1 MAREIREGLMAAATG
16 LIEGFGTTMMRNVE
30 QRDKEEREF
39 VRSQAS
45 LMRERIAKGRAKQSK
60 LENEVR
66 GRLTTIETRTPGLL
80 DSDKIAYASNE
91 GSFNAYQTALAN
103 DQQLMRLPQNADK
116 KIEDIGGTWYNQRD
130 EAGKRINPYVRKS
143 TEATAMA
150 TLMEGVFPKVSIA
163 PTPEKEEETT
173 SELLNR
179 IFGGDTDPN
188 KLLDI
193 AERKVVSQRGIGK
206 VQNLDLYYARGGQ
219 AIQPSAKVG
228 TPIGPVTAP
237 AKPTTVAA
245 NFKQLGTFNS
255 ISAGVLQGISGRS
268 SDPLSNV
275 TGQLLKQRLNS
286 AENIKEDD
294 KAKLFAVEASELY
307 NLNAKISRIL
317 EATRLGDAKS
327 MKLANDLEKTL
338 TPTQKVYRDF
348 LLEVQDL
355 YRKIADGAIKRTTV
369 AEDLRQ
375 RMGLK

>member
-66 GRLTTIETRTPGLL
+66 SRLTTIETTTPGLL
-80 DSDKIAYASNE
+80 DSDKIAYASDE
-91 GSFNAYQTALAN
+91 GSFNAYQNAVAK
-103 DQQLMRLPQNADK
+103 DKQLIAQSPGK
-116 KIEDIGGTWYNQRD
+116 KIEDIGGTWYNQKD

-143 TEATAMA
+143 AEATAMA

-237 AKPTTVAA
+237 AAPVDLRADPKIYGLYSAMGGDIVDGFSRSDDPKLESLSKAMAKGLTAA
-245 NFKQLGTFNS
+245 FNQ
-255 ISAGVLQGISGRS
+255 AGVSTKERNEFFNRDS
-268 SDPLSNV
+268 MEPL
-275 TGQLLKQRLNS
+275 
-286 AENIKEDD
+286 NIKILQIRDGRLSGNKKKNAEAD
-294 KAKLFAVEASELY
+294 KLESKL
-307 NLNAKISRIL
+307 
-317 EATRLGDAKS
+317 T
-327 MKLANDLEKTL
+327 LAE
-338 TPTQKVYRDF
+338 KVYRAF
-348 LLEVQDL
+348 LLRLESGYAKTLDDPKTRIEV
-355 YRKIADGAIKRTTV
+355 ASAIEKV
-369 AEDLRQ
+369 YP
-375 RMGLK
+375 LK

>member
-1 MAREIREGLMAAATG
+1 MAQEIKEGLMAAATG

-45 LMRERIAKGRAKQSK
+45 FMRERIAKGRAKQSK

-66 GRLTTIETRTPGLL
+66 SRLTTIETQTPGLL
-80 DSDKIAYASNE
+80 DSDKIAYASDQ
-91 GSFNAYQTALAN
+91 GSFNAYQTAVAS
-103 DQQLMRLPQNADK
+103 DRQLLGRSAGK
-116 KIEDIGGTWYNQRD
+116 KIEDIGGTWYNQKD
-130 EAGKRINPYVRKS
+130 EAGKRVNPYVRKS
-143 TEATAMA
+143 AEATAMA
-150 TLMEGVFPKVSIA
+150 TLMEGVFPKVSVA

-173 SELLNR
+173 GELLNR

-206 VQNLDLYYARGGQ
+206 VPNLDLYYARGGQ

-255 ISAGVLQGISGRS
+255 ISAGVLQGISGTS

-275 TGQLLKQRLNS
+275 TGDLLKQRLNS
-286 AENIKEDD
+286 AENIEEDD
-294 KAKLFAVEASELY
+294 KAKLFAVDASELY

-338 TPTQKVYRDF
+338 TPTQRVYRDF

-355 YRKIADGAIKRTTV
+355 YRKIADGATKRTTV

>member
-45 LMRERIAKGRAKQSK
+45 LMRERIAKWRAKQSK

-116 KIEDIGGTWYNQRD
+116 KIEDIGGTWYNQKD

-143 TEATAMA
+143 AEATAMA

-228 TPIGPVTAP
+228 TPIGPVTA
-237 AKPTTVAA
+237 
-245 NFKQLGTFNS
+245 KQADLNYE
-255 ISAGVLQGISGRS
+255 ISGTTQDRVTRIITELGRGLVGQTEDKVS
-268 SDPLSNV
+268 MQLNRIYQRGRKDREQRDGIKIETSPFKNSEELSDLSLTISKILTLRRKSDKRAQKEVKKLINSLAPSQKV
-275 TGQLLKQRLNS
+275 VLDLVQTVGPEYIKSGKDLADRVQFAQLLS
-286 AENIKEDD
+286 I
-294 KAKLFAVEASELY
+294 Y
-307 NLNAKISRIL
+307 
-317 EATRLGDAKS
+317 
-327 MKLANDLEKTL
+327 
-338 TPTQKVYRDF
+338 
-348 LLEVQDL
+348 
-355 YRKIADGAIKRTTV
+355 
-369 AEDLRQ
+369 
-375 RMGLK
+375 

>member
-66 GRLTTIETRTPGLL
+66 SRLTTIETTTPGLL
-80 DSDKIAYASNE
+80 DSDKIAYASDG
-91 GSFNAYQTALAN
+91 GSFNAYQNAVAK
-103 DQQLMRLPQNADK
+103 DKQLIAQSPGK
-116 KIEDIGGTWYNQRD
+116 KIEDIGGTWYNQKD

-143 TEATAMA
+143 AEATAMA

-228 TPIGPVTAP
+228 TPIGPVTA
-237 AKPTTVAA
+237 
-245 NFKQLGTFNS
+245 KQADLNYE
-255 ISAGVLQGISGRS
+255 ISGTTQDRVTRIITELGRGLVGPTEDKVS
-268 SDPLSNV
+268 MQLNRIYQRGRKDREQRDGIKIETSPFKNSEELSDLSLTISKILTLRRKSDKRAQKEVKKLINSLAPSQKV
-275 TGQLLKQRLNS
+275 VLDLVQTVGPEYIKSGKDLADRVQFAQLLS
-286 AENIKEDD
+286 I
-294 KAKLFAVEASELY
+294 Y
-307 NLNAKISRIL
+307 
-317 EATRLGDAKS
+317 
-327 MKLANDLEKTL
+327 
-338 TPTQKVYRDF
+338 
-348 LLEVQDL
+348 
-355 YRKIADGAIKRTTV
+355 
-369 AEDLRQ
+369 
-375 RMGLK
+375 